1 MQISQGA
8 KVNCPAKFS
17 HRVLLGGL
25 AVVRGGGD
33 GRCGLRPRD
42 GRGHRRHGPPAG
54 AVGGRRG
61 RRGGVVGQVSSADAG
76 GVEQISLALKY
87 FKREKSM
94 GQLFPGL
101 DIGALKRVF

>member
-1 MQISQGA
+1 MQILLGA

-25 AVVRGGGD
+25 AVVRGGG
-33 GRCGLRPRD
+33 GGGGGGGLRPRD

-87 FKREKSM
+87 
-94 GQLFPGL
+94 
-101 DIGALKRVF
+101 

>member
-1 MQISQGA
+1 MKILQGA

-25 AVVRGGGD
+25 AVVRGGG
-33 GRCGLRPRD
+33 GGGGGGGGLRPCY

-87 FKREKSM
+87 
-94 GQLFPGL
+94 
-101 DIGALKRVF
+101 